1 MAKANLI
8 QFKQFREEKILQ
20 LNRGRITPEEFHDY
34 IYGFLVRT
42 KIKPT
47 MKPKNRQQALQN
59 YYYWTSYIERK
70 IIIEEK
76 LVHYN
81 IGSIEQLRES
91 IKIFIKRREKALSY
105 LFVDLNEKPIEISAL
120 SEKSIKIKLKDGHEL
135 YASADILVEM
145 KLNKMVASNEESS
158 NYSRLFVLF
167 VEALEK

>member
-1 MAKANLI
+1 MAKANLT
-8 QFKQFREEKILQ
+8 QFKEFRDQKIDQ
-20 LNRGRITPEEFHDY
+20 LNKGRITPEEFHDY

-70 IIIEEK
+70 IIIEQK

-81 IGSIEQLRES
+81 MGSLDQLREA
-91 IKIFIKRREKALSY
+91 IKIFTKRREKALSF
-105 LFVDLNEKPIEISAL
+105 LFLDLKEKPLDIEGF
-120 SEKSIKIKLKDGHEL
+120 SEKSIKIILKDGHEL
-135 YASADILVEM
+135 YSSTEFLSEM
-145 KLNKMVASNEESS
+145 QLNKSMISNGKIS

-167 VEALEK
+167 LESI